1 MKLLSLRPSCLNEFV
16 GNNNIKHNIKIYIKA
31 SQINHDP
38 LDHCLFY
45 GLPGTGKTSMAFI
58 IANEQKTKIKI
69 FQGSNIQKN
78 IDIYNIALNIKQND
92 VIFIDEIHAI
102 NIMCFELLYSLME
115 DFSFDITIGKDF
127 NSKTTRLS
135 VPHFTLIGATTSLT
149 KIPKP
154 LEERFGI
161 VLYFENYSTSDLAK
175 IIKNASQKI
184 NCQLNEQEIYK
195 IATNAKGIP
204 RIALNILSRV
214 ADFKLINKK
223 MSIKT
228 IFNHIGIYTNGL
240 NNNDIKYLNCFN
252 DYSCR
257 LGIKTISQMTNFEV
271 EYIEQ
276 KIEPFLFKMKYI
288 VKTPTG
294 RKILPNGQKI
304 ICQLNKLKK

>member
-1 MKLLSLRPSCLNEFV
+1 MKLQSLRPKSLKEFI
-16 GNNNIKHNIKIYIKA
+16 GNNCIKRNIRIYIKA

-102 NIMCFELLYSLME
+102 NKMCFELLYSLME

-149 KIPKP
+149 RIPKP

-161 VLYFENYSTSDLAK
+161 VLYFDNYDVNNIVK
-175 IIKNASQKI
+175 IIKNACKKI
-184 NCQLNEQEIYK
+184 NCYLLQQEIYQ
-195 IATNAKGIP
+195 IAKNAKGIP

-223 MSIKT
+223 ITINT
-228 IFNHIGIYTNGL
+228 IFKHIGLYPDGL
-240 NNNDIKYLNCFN
+240 NSNDIKYLNCFN
-252 DYSCR
+252 KYSSK
-257 LGIKTISQMTNFEV
+257 LGIKTISQMTNFDV

-276 KIEPFLFKMKYI
+276 KIEPFLFKMKYV
-288 VKTPTG
+288 VKTSIG
-294 RKILPNGQKI
+294 RKILPKGQKTI
-304 ICQLNKLKK
+304 DQLNKK